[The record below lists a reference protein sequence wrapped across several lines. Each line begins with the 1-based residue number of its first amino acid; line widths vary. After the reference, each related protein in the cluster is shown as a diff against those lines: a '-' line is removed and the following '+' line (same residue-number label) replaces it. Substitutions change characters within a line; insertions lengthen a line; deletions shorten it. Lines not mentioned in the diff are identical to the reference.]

1 MTASAVATPTTPQRA
16 GAILSVLILAAVVCK
31 LNIAAGPVALPAIG
45 AAFESPQ
52 ALLNLV
58 AVGAP
63 LGLAMSVLYFGAL
76 GDRYGRKQ
84 VLTIGLI
91 VIIIGSVCSAF
102 APTIE
107 LLIAA
112 RVFTGLAA
120 GMVFPTTLALITAL
134 WADGP
139 GRTKAIALWA
149 SIAGMASVAGAVV
162 AGAVLAFLPWNAAF
176 LFSIPLAL
184 VAVFIIVAAVP
195 SHVAESNE
203 AVDHL
208 GGALS
213 TLGIAAIVLSISLG
227 FAPGGAGVG
236 IALLVAA
243 VVLLGLFA
251 WRQVK
256 AANPLYDF
264 AVARQRMFWAPAVGG
279 LIAFG
284 ALSGGVFIGTQF
296 MQNVLAYSPL
306 QSGLAGLPAAVGLV
320 IAAPFAARVLGAAGT
335 RTAML
340 VGYGFLL
347 VAYLTMLL
355 WREDTAY
362 WLIAVGFL
370 LIGIAVSFVSTAAS
384 RALTSSTPVNRV
396 GMASGTNDLMSD
408 LGGSIVQS
416 LLGAVLA
423 AGFATAISQI
433 ATQSAQAAQVTDDM
447 MSALQSSFASA
458 AHVASLHP
466 DLADGI
472 LEASRQS
479 LVYGSFSGYLIGA
492 GLIVV
497 GFFAVLF
504 GVPSKA
510 NEERSARAAKAAGA
524 AALGSESSAA
534 AAERASAE

>member
-1 MTASAVATPTTPQRA
+1 MTASAAVTTATQPARA

-45 AAFESPQ
+45 TAFESSQ

-63 LGLAMSVLYFGAL
+63 LGLAMSVLYFGAVA
-76 GDRYGRKQ
+76 DRYGRKQ
-84 VLTIGLI
+84 ILTIGLI
-91 VIIIGSVCSAF
+91 TIMIGSIFSAF

-134 WADGP
+134 WAEGA

-149 SIAGMASVAGAVV
+149 SISGMASVAGAVV

-184 VAVFIIVAAVP
+184 IAILVIVPAVP
-195 SHVAESNE
+195 SHVKESNV

-208 GGALS
+208 GGVLS

-227 FAPGGAGVG
+227 FAPGGQTVG

-243 VVLLGLFA
+243 IVFLGLFA
-251 WRQVK
+251 WRQVT

-264 AVARQRMFWAPAVGG
+264 AIAKRRLFWAPAVGG

-296 MQNVLAYSPL
+296 MQNVLGYSPL

-320 IAAPFAARVLGAAGT
+320 VAAPFAARILGAAGT

-340 VGYGFLL
+340 VGYVFLL
-347 VAYLTMLL
+347 IAYGTMLL
-355 WREDTAY
+355 WRSDTAY
-362 WLIAVGFL
+362 WLIAIGFL

-423 AGFATAISQI
+423 AGFATAISTI
-433 ATQSAQAAQVTDDM
+433 ATQSAKAAQVTDDM

-472 LEASRQS
+472 AEASRQS
-479 LVYGSFSGYLIGA
+479 LVYGSFAGYLIGA
-492 GLIVV
+492 GLIVL

-504 GVPSKA
+504 GVPSR
-510 NEERSARAAKAAGA
+510 ERELAAVAQRLGATGTDPAAG
-524 AALGSESSAA
+524 
-534 AAERASAE
+534 

>member
-1 MTASAVATPTTPQRA
+1 MTTTTATTPATKPARA
-16 GAILSVLILAAVVCK
+16 GAILSVLVLAAVVCK

-45 AAFESPQ
+45 TAFESSQ

-63 LGLAMSVLYFGAL
+63 LGLAMSVLYFGAV

-84 VLTIGLI
+84 VLTVGLI
-91 VIIIGSVCSAF
+91 TIMVGSVFSAF
-102 APTIE
+102 AHTIE

-134 WADGP
+134 WAEGAD
-139 GRTKAIALWA
+139 RTKAIALWA
-149 SIAGMASVAGAVV
+149 SISGMASVAGAVV

-195 SHVAESNE
+195 THVQEST
-203 AVDHL
+203 APVDHV
-208 GGALS
+208 GGILS

-227 FAPGGAGVG
+227 FAPGGATIG
-236 IALLVAA
+236 IALVVAA
-243 VVLLGLFA
+243 IVLPGLFA
-251 WRQVK
+251 WRQLK
-256 AANPLYDF
+256 TANPLYDF
-264 AVARQRMFWAPAVGG
+264 AVARRRMFWAPAIGG

-296 MQNVLAYSPL
+296 MQNVLGYSPL

-320 IAAPFAARVLGAAGT
+320 VAAPFAARILGAAGT

-340 VGYGFLL
+340 VGYVFLL
-347 VAYLTMLL
+347 VAYGTMLL
-355 WREDTAY
+355 WRSDTEY
-362 WLIAVGFL
+362 WLIAIGFL

-423 AGFATAISQI
+423 AGFASAISEI
-433 ATQSAQAAQVTDDM
+433 ATQSAQASQVTDDM
-447 MSALQSSFASA
+447 MAALQSSFASA

-472 LEASRQS
+472 AEASRLS

-492 GLIVV
+492 GLIVL
-497 GFFAVLF
+497 GFFAVLI
-504 GVPSKA
+504 GVPS
-510 NEERSARAAKAAGA
+510 RARELA
-524 AALGSESSAA
+524 SSAA
-534 AAERASAE
+534 R